1 MDCKHKGIL
10 YSISASVLFGLSPV
24 FVRLMLDSVNIETLN
39 ALLTVFSTSFFAV
52 MLFLSKRSLHFKVIL
67 RNWRK
72 VGLLGLV
79 TAMFALLYVYGIYVS
94 GPTNAAFLLQFA
106 TVFTILFGVVFLKER
121 FTKGEGWGIVVAVV
135 GVFVLAYGNLSVE
148 VVGTL
153 IFLCASL
160 LVALSNLLSKIYV
173 KDVNPL
179 ALAGGN
185 SMFVSVFI
193 FSYVLLFGKLEVNIP
208 SEAVVYA
215 ALASLVSVVFSFI
228 LLYKALEVYEV
239 SKTATIRTMEP
250 FFTAIFSFAILS
262 LSPTINQL
270 SGGFLIVIGVV
281 ILSLTRTRCT
291 SSRD

>member
-1 MDCKHKGIL
+1 MDCRHKGIL
-10 YSISASVLFGLSPV
+10 YSVSASILFGLSPV
-24 FVRLMLDSVNIETLN
+24 FVRLMLESVNIETLN
-39 ALLTVFSTSFFAV
+39 VLLTVFSSSFFALV
-52 MLFLSKRSLHFKVIL
+52 LFLSKRTLHFNVIL

-72 VGLLGLV
+72 TGLLGLV
-79 TAMFALLYVYGIYVS
+79 TASFSLIYTYGIHVS

-106 TVFTILFGVVFLKER
+106 TVFTIIFGVVFLKES
-121 FTKGEGWGIVVAVV
+121 FTKVEGLGIMVAVV

-148 VVGTL
+148 IVGTL

-160 LVALSNLLSKIYV
+160 LGALSGLLSKIYV

-208 SEAVVYA
+208 SEAVGYA

-250 FFTAIFSFAILS
+250 FFTAVFSFAILS
-262 LSPTINQL
+262 LSPTMNQL
-270 SGGFLIVIGVV
+270 SGGVLIVIGVV

-291 SSRD
+291 SSN